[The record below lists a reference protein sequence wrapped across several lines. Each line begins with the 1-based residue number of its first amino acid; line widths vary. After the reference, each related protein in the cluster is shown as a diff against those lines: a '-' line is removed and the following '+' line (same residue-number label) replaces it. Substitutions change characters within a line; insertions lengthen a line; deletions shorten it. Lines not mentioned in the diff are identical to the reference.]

1 MENKY
6 TFFWRDASPFSQWHK
21 KGFTID
27 GVHFKTAEHY
37 MMWKKA
43 MLFGDTDSAEKVLKA
58 GHPSDAKKL
67 GRAVKGF
74 IREEWEA
81 NCKRF
86 VYDGN
91 YAKFTQNEDLR
102 KKLMETGDTLL
113 VEASPYDAIWGI
125 GMDEATAK
133 KTPANQWPGTNWLG
147 EVLTELRENLK
158 KNTQDVA

>member
-1 MENKY
+1 MSDKKY
-6 TFFWRDASPFSQWHK
+6 TFFWKDASPFSQWHK
-21 KGFTID
+21 VGFTID

-43 MLFGDTDSAEKVLKA
+43 MLFGDADSAEKVLKA

-67 GRAVKGF
+67 GRGVKNF
-74 IREEWEA
+74 DRYEWEQ

-91 YAKFTQNEDLR
+91 YAKFTQNEALK
-102 KKLMETGDTLL
+102 KKLMDTGDTLL

-125 GMDEATAK
+125 GLTEEEAK
-133 KTPANQWPGTNWLG
+133 KLPESQWPGTNWLG
-147 EVLTELRENLK
+147 EILTQLRDNLK
-158 KNTQDVA
+158 QGK